1 LTVQETEEQLHKAGG
16 NPIDA
21 EIVGAVRDIKKTEVE
36 DLNITC
42 ELDTGLGKPLTFVL
56 PQSAIED
63 DRVD

>member
-1 LTVQETEEQLHKAGG
+1 MTVQETEEQLHKAGG

-36 DLNITC
+36 DLNITG

-56 PQSAIED
+56 P
-63 DRVD
+63 